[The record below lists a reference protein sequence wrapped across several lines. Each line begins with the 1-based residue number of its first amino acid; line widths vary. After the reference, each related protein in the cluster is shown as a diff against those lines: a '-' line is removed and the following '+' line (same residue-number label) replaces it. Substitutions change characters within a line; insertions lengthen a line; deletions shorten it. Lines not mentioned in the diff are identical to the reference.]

1 MEFIVGKGAWLMP
14 AKSGVFF
21 HFIFLFFFFHFR
33 PAFRRNC
40 TSGPCEAC
48 WRVGPW
54 KPCTAV
60 CGRGFQSRKV
70 DCIHT
75 GSCKPVPDRHCVQMK
90 PASWRH
96 CLGPSCDSTYPS
108 QVPPAPQKPCQN
120 PDTSV
125 PTSPLSHRRS
135 GDTGGSS
142 DSWGSGSHSTHI
154 FLSSLLCSAWANGLG

>member
-1 MEFIVGKGAWLMP
+1 MASSPILYF
-14 AKSGVFF
+14 
-21 HFIFLFFFFHFR
+21 FFFFHFR

-108 QVPPAPQKPCQN
+108 RYHQRPRSLVKTQTLVCPPHPC
-120 PDTSV
+120 
-125 PTSPLSHRRS
+125 HI
-135 GDTGGSS
+135 GGVGTQAAALTHEAVAATPHTFSLAVSS
-142 DSWGSGSHSTHI
+142 
-154 FLSSLLCSAWANGLG
+154 AQPEPMGLDR

>member
-1 MEFIVGKGAWLMP
+1 MP

-142 DSWGSGSHSTHI
+142 DS
-154 FLSSLLCSAWANGLG
+154 